1 MMADKSTIAI
11 RKIGITSAG
20 TQAVVDAAN
29 AQLLQGGGVCG
40 VIFKAAGAHRL
51 QKECDRIGHCPTGSA
66 VITSGY
72 DLCDYIIHA
81 VGPIYQGGRNNE
93 AKDLYSCYEKALDL
107 AKENNINSIAFP
119 LISSGIY
126 GYPKQEAFAIAL
138 KSCDDWIRKNDDYQ
152 IKIIFAIIDDG
163 LIELGEKTAR
173 ELGIKTV

>member
-11 RKIGITSAG
+11 RKIGITSVG
-20 TQAVVDAAN
+20 TQAVVNAAN

-51 QKECDRIGHCPTGSA
+51 QKECDRIRHCPTGSA

>member
-1 MMADKSTIAI
+1 M
-11 RKIGITSAG
+11 
-20 TQAVVDAAN
+20 
-29 AQLLQGGGVCG
+29 
-40 VIFKAAGAHRL
+40 
-51 QKECDRIGHCPTGSA
+51 
-66 VITSGY
+66 ITSGY

>member
-1 MMADKSTIAI
+1 MMADKSMIAI

-20 TQAVVDAAN
+20 TQAVVNAAN

-152 IKIIFAIIDDG
+152 IKIIFAIIDDE